1 MTDPR
6 AMASPDDRRPI
17 RARAGESPDRI
28 DLPIWVDACI
38 ALDAPRSGPA
48 KFAVYP
54 VARALMASRVA
65 ARGDEAVQLNR
76 SKLARWAGISR
87 ADNASWILKFLQ
99 RIGFIEIHSSWSPNG
114 RACDVFDVFTAPPAN
129 YIGPMTYAE
138 LDMAIEAQDKGQPV
152 ALFDSGLRRSEPTPE
167 NAGVAERDTLRTQG
181 LRRSEPTPE
190 NAGVALNKEASLL
203 RNRSEAKRDAARFAG
218 ADAVAPEEDPLTTEV
233 HDLVRRLPWERTK
246 LGRLP
251 NVMREAY
258 EDLVPAIAAVVREGR
273 LTLDEA
279 RNIAL
284 TKIREGRVKSV
295 RYLVGAFDPE
305 RLSLPTPDDV
315 LDLPSDPQPAA
326 QQGESGPEQRT
337 ERESPARRPQP
348 EDPPAPRVRAPEWVR
363 RQNRELRRQARAR
376 RVPSKPAGE
385 ID

>member
-1 MTDPR
+1 
-6 AMASPDDRRPI
+6 
-17 RARAGESPDRI
+17 
-28 DLPIWVDACI
+28 
-38 ALDAPRSGPA
+38 
-48 KFAVYP
+48 
-54 VARALMASRVA
+54 
-65 ARGDEAVQLNR
+65 
-76 SKLARWAGISR
+76 
-87 ADNASWILKFLQ
+87 
-99 RIGFIEIHSSWSPNG
+99 
-114 RACDVFDVFTAPPAN
+114 
-129 YIGPMTYAE
+129 
-138 LDMAIEAQDKGQPV
+138 
-152 ALFDSGLRRSEPTPE
+152 
-167 NAGVAERDTLRTQG
+167 
-181 LRRSEPTPE
+181 TPE

-203 RNRSEAKRDAARFAG
+203 RTRSEAKRDAARFAG

-233 HDLVRRLPWERTK
+233 HDLVRRLPRVCTK

-251 NVMREAY
+251 NVMRNAY
-258 EDLVPAIAAVVREGR
+258 EELVTAIAAVVREGR

-376 RVPSKPAGE
+376 RSLPESAGE
-385 ID
+385 GDCVRESR

>member
-1 MTDPR
+1 
-6 AMASPDDRRPI
+6 
-17 RARAGESPDRI
+17 
-28 DLPIWVDACI
+28 
-38 ALDAPRSGPA
+38 
-48 KFAVYP
+48 
-54 VARALMASRVA
+54 
-65 ARGDEAVQLNR
+65 
-76 SKLARWAGISR
+76 
-87 ADNASWILKFLQ
+87 
-99 RIGFIEIHSSWSPNG
+99 
-114 RACDVFDVFTAPPAN
+114 
-129 YIGPMTYAE
+129 
-138 LDMAIEAQDKGQPV
+138 
-152 ALFDSGLRRSEPTPE
+152 
-167 NAGVAERDTLRTQG
+167 
-181 LRRSEPTPE
+181 TPE

-218 ADAVAPEEDPLTTEV
+218 ANAVAPKEDQLTTKV
-233 HDLVRRLPWERTK
+233 HDLVHRLPWERNK

-348 EDPPAPRVRAPEWVR
+348 ENPPGPRVRAPEWVL